1 MTKAQRARL
10 AALHALATRTAAE
23 DAELVSLKTLAT
35 AHPDTSKDTDA
46 PAAAAPAAASPAA
59 PANSPA
65 SGESP
70 AGLAQPPA
78 PAGLAG
84 ILQTAFASVRSR
96 VAVSADLTTAR
107 AHVATVTAERDTAR
121 TDLAAARSQLSA
133 LSSQLSAMAG
143 FFGLKPEQLAGLDA
157 AAATALVSRRIADT
171 ATEQVAALGFNVTAV
186 PPTAPGNGG
195 SAADT
200 LEEVQSE
207 MAGCKDPVA
216 LGKLAAKANALREKA
231 WANPGK
237 N

>member
-23 DAELVSLKTLAT
+23 SAELVSLAALAS
-35 AHPDTSKDTDA
+35 AHPDASKDTDA
-46 PAAAAPAAASPAA
+46 PAASAPAAGTDPSTLNPQLSTAGTPAVA
-59 PANSPA
+59 
-65 SGESP
+65 
-70 AGLAQPPA
+70 
-78 PAGLAG
+78 AGLAG

-107 AHVATVTAERDTAR
+107 THVATVTAECDTAR
-121 TDLAAARSQLSA
+121 TELAAARSQLATVSA
-133 LSSQLSAMAG
+133 QFGAVAT

-157 AAATALVSRRIADT
+157 AAATALFSRKVADT
-171 ATEQVAALGFNVTAV
+171 ATDQVAALGFNVTAV
-186 PPTAPGNGG
+186 PPPAPGHGG

-200 LEEVQSE
+200 LEEVQAE

-216 LGKLAAKANALREKA
+216 LGKLAVKANALREKA